1 MTRPLFAALSV
12 ALLSLPALAQRA
24 PAKAASSTAIVADTS
39 ESDEA
44 DVGEGKPGLQYGLAS
59 GGLKYPGGRTEQGF
73 GGVLRWVPLQW
84 LSLSATPTA
93 VRVHEPS
100 AGGLAAISRTGL
112 VDLPLEASL
121 SHAFKAHYSPT
132 VSFGLGASLPVG
144 DTASGFGSGAAGYSA
159 SLGAGFA
166 PADNI
171 WMHASAGRSLGGL
184 SAQSAFASGTGWADV
199 SGGTSIT
206 PRVSV
211 GGGYSS
217 DFGAID
223 PTIGR
228 STSVSGNVAFTLTGA
243 TTFNVSGTR
252 GLSGAAPDYS
262 ISLAVGTAFPYLNH
276 LGAGSALSALRT
288 MAGGGSHGLRK
299 SGSSTTTTTSGRRR
313 P

>member
-1 MTRPLFAALSV
+1 MSRSCLTALAV
-12 ALLSLPALAQRA
+12 TLLAVPALAQRA
-24 PAKAASSTAIVADTS
+24 PAKTASAPAVVADTS
-39 ESDEA
+39 ESDDA

-84 LSLSATPTA
+84 LSLSTTPTF
-93 VRVHEPS
+93 VRVHEPA
-100 AGGLAAISRTGL
+100 AGTTPSVSRTGL
-112 VDLPLEASL
+112 VDLPLEASV

-166 PADNI
+166 PAENV
-171 WMHASAGRSLGGL
+171 WLHASAGKSLSGF
-184 SAQSAFASGTGWADV
+184 SAQSAFAAGSGWADV
-199 SGGTSIT
+199 SGGTSLT

-211 GGGYSS
+211 GTGYSS
-217 DFGAID
+217 DFGAVD
-223 PTIGR
+223 PLIGR
-228 STSVSGNVAFTLTGA
+228 SRSVSGNVAFVISGP

-262 ISLAVGTAFPYLNH
+262 ISLALGTAFPYLNH
-276 LGAGSALSALRT
+276 LGAGSALSTLRT
-288 MAGGGSHGLRK
+288 MAGGGSHGLK
-299 SGSSTTTTTSGRRR
+299 GGGSTSTSSGRRR